1 MNNLITLFSNNILPI
16 FITAGA
22 GWLIGRFTKIDLRTV
37 ARIAFYVFTPALV
50 FQLITHNHVP
60 GSESARIVTLAIAVT
75 AVVAVLAW
83 TVGKAAGLN
92 RRMLAAV
99 LLVAIFPNAG
109 NYGLSAIFFS
119 HGEPGLALASIYFVT
134 MATITYTVGVVIA
147 SMGQKSFFD
156 SAKALLKIPV
166 LYALAGAYLFN
177 MFQWSLPSSL
187 NSSIELLSQAAI
199 PTMLILLGLQLQRAV
214 WKHDLL
220 ALGIANGMR
229 LLVSPIVA
237 VGLGLAIGVTGLSLQ
252 VSVLEAAM
260 PGAVMTIILATEFQ
274 VEPEFVT
281 AAVATSTLLSPLT
294 LTPIFA
300 LLG

>member
-252 VSVLEAAM
+252 VSVLQAAM

-294 LTPIFA
+294 LIPIFA

>member
-1 MNNLITLFSNNILPI
+1 
-16 FITAGA
+16 
-22 GWLIGRFTKIDLRTV
+22 
-37 ARIAFYVFTPALV
+37 
-50 FQLITHNHVP
+50 
-60 GSESARIVTLAIAVT
+60 
-75 AVVAVLAW
+75 
-83 TVGKAAGLN
+83 
-92 RRMLAAV
+92 
-99 LLVAIFPNAG
+99 
-109 NYGLSAIFFS
+109 
-119 HGEPGLALASIYFVT
+119 
-134 MATITYTVGVVIA
+134 
-147 SMGQKSFFD
+147 
-156 SAKALLKIPV
+156 
-166 LYALAGAYLFN
+166 
-177 MFQWSLPSSL
+177 
-187 NSSIELLSQAAI
+187 
-199 PTMLILLGLQLQRAV
+199 MLILLGLQLQRAV

-237 VGLGLAIGVTGLSLQ
+237 VGLGFAIGVTGLSLQ

>member
-1 MNNLITLFSNNILPI
+1 MNNLISLFLNNILPI
-16 FITAGA
+16 FVTAGA
-22 GWLIGRFTKIDLRTV
+22 GWLLGRFTKIDLRTV

-50 FQLITHNHVP
+50 FQLITHNYVP
-60 GSESARIVTLAIAVT
+60 GTESARIVVLAIAVT
-75 AVVAVLAW
+75 AVVAILAW

-187 NSSIELLSQAAI
+187 NSSIELLSKAAI

-237 VGLGLAIGVTGLSLQ
+237 VGLGFAIGVTGLSLQ

>member
-1 MNNLITLFSNNILPI
+1 MNNLISLFLNNILPI

-22 GWLIGRFTKIDLRTV
+22 GWLIGRLTKIDLRTV
-37 ARIAFYVFTPALV
+37 SRIAFYVFTPALV
-50 FQLITHNHVP
+50 FQLTTHNYVS
-60 GSESARIVTLAIAVT
+60 GSESARIVALAIAVT

-177 MFQWSLPSSL
+177 IFQWSLPSSL
-187 NSSIELLSQAAI
+187 NSSIELLSKAAI

-252 VSVLEAAM
+252 VIVLEAAM